1 MELKTNKSL
10 LATLMLGALTLAGCG
25 SDSGGNQSGSAEPN
39 PPVTAAR
46 DSDRDGVADTEDAKP
61 FDAEV
66 SARSVSEYFD
76 DDGNLIGTGTYE
88 IRADGKITAQDN
100 VYLAGGDLTSFRA
113 EITYTDSGEVASIV
127 IDDELDG
134 SVDFTTTYTYNQAD
148 QLILKVSSGS
158 DSFRL
163 SSDELNDQLQ
173 PFRVYQ
179 GFPIAGTPLLRRSG
193 TAKLTYN
200 ASGSLTSEQVD
211 YGSDG
216 SVEYSVSL
224 VYDSADRLISLN
236 NLERD
241 AATAN
246 NSQTERAFLYEGSNV
261 TPVSDLL
268 VDADGVR
275 QVDFTLDA
283 QGQVISGSASFALR
297 GSDEVSADQIA
308 SDTAGSTLFTQ
319 RQLKNSYASA
329 FAGLSGA
336 NSYFD
341 LLYRSTYLTG
351 LSGSGTLVL
360 QPSFEFT
367 RSYDQ
372 NGNTTNLIK
381 STRFD
386 DWEVQTFNAQ
396 GQITSIGFDDDL
408 DGQADR
414 FSELYNYNSQG
425 YLTRLQLAPAQ
436 FSESQ
441 YIPERLTQI
450 FYRGFGPTAGSLFLE
465 GSFESTAD
473 FSVTYDNQGFVRT
486 YDLNPGPLL
495 NLSFFAALSHQYEG
509 RSQIDPVQ
517 LNRYIFGLSEEP
529 DFTKLINLS
538 LPLIDIPVIDV
549 PVIDEPVIVK
559 PDLPQVPV
567 GGCPGGLSFC

>member
-1 MELKTNKSL
+1 M
-10 LATLMLGALTLAGCG
+10 
-25 SDSGGNQSGSAEPN
+25 
-39 PPVTAAR
+39 
-46 DSDRDGVADTEDAKP
+46 ADTEDAKP

-66 SARSVSEYFD
+66 SARSISEYFD
-76 DDGNLIGTGTYE
+76 DEGNLIGTGTYE

-100 VYLAGGDLTSFRA
+100 VYLPGGDLTSFRA

-179 GFPIAGTPLLRRSG
+179 GFRIAGTPLLRRSG

-261 TPVSDLL
+261 TPVSELL

-275 QVDFTLDA
+275 QRVFTLND
-283 QGQVISGSASFALR
+283 QGQVISGSLNIAYK
-297 GSDEVSADQIA
+297 GSDEVSPDQIA
-308 SDTAGSTLFTQ
+308 SDTLGSTPFTQ
-319 RQLKNSYASA
+319 QLLKNSYASD
-329 FAGLSGA
+329 FAWFSGA
-336 NSYFD
+336 ETYFD

-351 LSGSGTLVL
+351 LSSSGALVL

-396 GQITSIGFDDDL
+396 GQLTSIGFDDDQ

-425 YLTRLQLAPAQ
+425 YLTRLQLAPTQ

-450 FYRGFGPTAGSLFLE
+450 FYRGSGPTAGSLFLE

-509 RSQIDPVQ
+509 RSQIDPVK

-538 LPLIDIPVIDV
+538 LPIIDTPVIDV
-549 PVIDEPVIVK
+549 PVIDEPVIEN
-559 PDLPQVPV
+559 PDFPQVPV
-567 GGCPGGLSFC
+567 GECFGGLRFC